1 VKIASEIND
10 GQIVNFL
17 TTETDFYVLVA
28 VQSLDDYD
36 MFGNRIAAVM
46 QVVGNQPDDAIPG
59 SMPGFVEFQ
68 FKKSSLE
75 SFGVQV
81 PIQQY
86 KEVSQGK
93 TGKGLFDLFYTKP

>member
-17 TTETDFYVLVA
+17 TMETDFYVLVA
-28 VQSLDDYD
+28 VQSLDEYET
-36 MFGNRIAAVM
+36 FGNRSAAVM
-46 QVVGNQPDDAIPG
+46 QRVETLPDDLIPG
-59 SMPGFVEFQ
+59 PMPGFVEFQ
-68 FKKSSLE
+68 FKKSSSE

-81 PIQQY
+81 PIRQY